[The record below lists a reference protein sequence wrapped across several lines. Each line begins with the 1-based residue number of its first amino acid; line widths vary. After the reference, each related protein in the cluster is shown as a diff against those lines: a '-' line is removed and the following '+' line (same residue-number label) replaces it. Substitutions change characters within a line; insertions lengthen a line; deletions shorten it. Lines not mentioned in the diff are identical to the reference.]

1 VIAMIIVKFTR
12 RYGVY
17 HTGEIAGFN
26 KAAFAKVPNES
37 CEIIGRNG
45 DDEIKPDEVETDD
58 TEADEVETDEVKTDD
73 TKKKKVRVNVKT
85 KKGA

>member
-1 VIAMIIVKFTR
+1 VITMIVVKFTR

-17 HTGEIAGFN
+17 HTGEVAGFD

-37 CEIIGRNG
+37 CEIISRNG
-45 DDEIKPDEVETDD
+45 DDEIKPDEAEPDD
-58 TEADEVETDEVKTDD
+58 A
-73 TKKKKVRVNVKT
+73 KKKKVRVNVKT